1 MNQTKNNIIKVFF
14 ILLFPFISNTAF
26 SQTTTVFASGKE
38 GHVYYRIPA
47 IISLPDGKLLAFAE
61 GRVNSGK
68 DYGDVNIVLKTST
81 DGGKTWGNL
90 KTIADYGE
98 LQAGNPAPVVD
109 LLDPDYPKGRIFLFY
124 NTGTGNE
131 KELREGK
138 GVRETW
144 YKTSIDGGETWSGEV
159 NITLSVHK
167 PNEPTHNPAY
177 TFPEDWRVSANT
189 PGHAMQFT
197 QGKYKGRLYVAG
209 YHSEG
214 PPKKDLPLN
223 VTEEYFAHGFYTDD
237 HGKTFKLSENIPLP
251 GGNESTSAE
260 TSNGGLILNARN
272 QRRDVKARIVGFSKD
287 GGHSWH
293 TAYIDKNLPD
303 PICQGSIL
311 NIGFKKGKAI
321 LAFCNAAD
329 TLKRD
334 NLTLRISYDE
344 GKTWPIAKEID
355 NKNVKNNAAYS
366 DIVKVDKKNIG
377 ILYEKDNY
385 TQIVFTTVNWKKLK

>member
-1 MNQTKNNIIKVFF
+1 MKKPQKQKIFLIPVVIFIILVFNSKVY
-14 ILLFPFISNTAF
+14 
-26 SQTTTVFASGKE
+26 SQITVPVFVSGKE

-47 IISLPDGKLLAFAE
+47 IIGLPNGKLLAFAE

-90 KTIADYGE
+90 KTVADYGE

-109 LLDPDYPKGRIFLFY
+109 LLDPNFPKGRIFLFY
-124 NTGTGNE
+124 NTGTSNE
-131 KELREGK
+131 KDLRNGK

-144 YKTSIDGGETWSGEV
+144 YKTSTDGGETWSKEV

-167 PNEPTHNPAY
+167 PNEPNHNLAY
-177 TFPEDWRVSANT
+177 VFPEDWRVSANT
-189 PGHAMQFT
+189 PGHAMQIT
-197 QGKYKGRLYVAG
+197 QGKYKERLYVAG

-214 PPKKDLPLN
+214 APKPN
-223 VTEEYFAHGFYTDD
+223 AEEYFAHAFYSDD
-237 HGKTFKLSENIPLP
+237 HGETFKLSENIPLP
-251 GGNESTSAE
+251 GSNEATAAE
-260 TSNGGLILNARN
+260 ISEGGVIFNARN
-272 QRRDVKARIVGFSKD
+272 QRRDVKARIVGFSRD

-303 PICQGSIL
+303 PVCQGSIL

-344 GKTWPIAKEID
+344 GKTWPIAKQID
-355 NKNVKNNAAYS
+355 
-366 DIVKVDKKNIG
+366 
-377 ILYEKDNY
+377 KDRKS
-385 TQIVFTTVNWKKLK
+385 VV